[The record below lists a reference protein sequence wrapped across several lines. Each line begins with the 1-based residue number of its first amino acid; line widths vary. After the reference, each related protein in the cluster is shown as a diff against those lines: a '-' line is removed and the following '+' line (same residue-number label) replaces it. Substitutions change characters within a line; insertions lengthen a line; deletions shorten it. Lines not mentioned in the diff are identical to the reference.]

1 MLNFIYINTF
11 ARGDFMLNPNLKL
24 LLKGNLSRYSLVT
37 ATAKRA
43 KEIVEEANERKE
55 LLTEKPVTLAIE
67 QFLNGEYKIVEPEEI
82 RYI

>member
-1 MLNFIYINTF
+1 
-11 ARGDFMLNPNLKL
+11 MLNPNLKL

>member
-43 KEIVEEANERKE
+43 REIVEEANERKE

>member
-1 MLNFIYINTF
+1 LLNFIYINTF

-43 KEIVEEANERKE
+43 REIVEEANERKE

>member
-1 MLNFIYINTF
+1 
-11 ARGDFMLNPNLKL
+11 
-24 LLKGNLSRYSLVT
+24 KGNLSRYSLVT

-43 KEIVEEANERKE
+43 REIVEEANERKE